1 MKISGT
7 LFSESEMK
15 IFAEELAKRVEIF
28 PEGGNILFLR
38 GDVGAGKTTFTRY
51 FSEFLG
57 SDSAT
62 SPTFSLLEKR
72 EISENITIFHG
83 DFYRAEH
90 SRIEDVIDEYQ
101 ELEAFENQ
109 KFPEKKHIWILE
121 WFPEQLI
128 SEFFSDSPKIFLDFE
143 HGKTQDYRKISLR
156 FENPLSATLHD
167 VQKFREYYKTPVHIQ
182 KHIEMVRKIAVC
194 VGKKLQNQKIP
205 VDLELIENSALLH
218 DVVKYVDFPEYT
230 EKEKQRYEE
239 EITPEKLEI
248 WKTTKQKFFTTDHGK
263 AMSQILTTKT
273 ENFSGKFFATARV
286 VESHMTRRIFSD
298 EPMTW
303 EEKCV
308 HYADKRGL
316 HDTFVTIQ
324 ERLEDG
330 KKRYAHEASPR
341 LEKRVK
347 ALEES
352 LENAGNFSGKTLK
365 I

>member
-1 MKISGT
+1 M
-7 LFSESEMK
+7 
-15 IFAEELAKRVEIF
+15 
-28 PEGGNILFLR
+28 
-38 GDVGAGKTTFTRY
+38 
-51 FSEFLG
+51 
-57 SDSAT
+57 
-62 SPTFSLLEKR
+62 
-72 EISENITIFHG
+72 
-83 DFYRAEH
+83 
-90 SRIEDVIDEYQ
+90 
-101 ELEAFENQ
+101 
-109 KFPEKKHIWILE
+109 
-121 WFPEQLI
+121 
-128 SEFFSDSPKIFLDFE
+128 
-143 HGKTQDYRKISLR
+143 SLR